1 MMDLGEMTKEVT
13 KLSIIIP
20 VYNEIETLDR
30 IVTKLLKL
38 DLGKISKELI
48 FVDDGSDDGTKERL
62 IELEKKIAQKGHKFF
77 YQSVN
82 QGKGACL
89 KIGIKQAT
97 GDFILF
103 QDADLE
109 YDPRD
114 IPRLIANLG
123 NEASIVYGSRFSNY
137 CQELNK
143 YFFYGNRFLT
153 FLTNILYGVKL
164 SDMETC
170 YKLIPS
176 KLAKSLNIKSSR
188 FNVEPEITAK
198 ILKSGL
204 KIKEVPISY
213 NPRTF
218 ADGKKIRPKDGLQAI
233 LSLIK
238 YRFID

>member
-1 MMDLGEMTKEVT
+1 MDLGEIAKEVT

-20 VYNEIETLDR
+20 VYNEIETLNR

-48 FVDDGSDDGTKERL
+48 FVDDGSDDGTKEKL
-62 IELEKKIAQKGHKFF
+62 IELEKKIAKKGHKFF
-77 YQSVN
+77 YQPEN

-123 NEASIVYGSRFSNY
+123 NEASIVYGSRFLNY